1 MRTELPRIYSQ
12 ELLNNLFRHPY
23 NKIEFVMDD
32 LLVTRLTAAR
42 YLNELVRIGLL
53 YKHRLGRENFYLNDG
68 LFVLLSNVGAE
79 REPEA
84 SAATVK
90 TSGLI
95 VGRLYETAVLYTRC

>member
-1 MRTELPRIYSQ
+1 
-12 ELLNNLFRHPY
+12 
-23 NKIEFVMDD
+23 MDD

-53 YKHRLGRENFYLNDG
+53 SKHRLGRENFYLNDG

-84 SAATVK
+84 
-90 TSGLI
+90 
-95 VGRLYETAVLYTRC
+95 